1 MQSEPQDS
9 LTEQTSLPQK
19 ETQQEQPD
27 TESALSAMV
36 KRYGFTPQQV
46 EEMSLYL

>member
-1 MQSEPQDS
+1 MHSEPQDS
-9 LTEQTSLPQK
+9 LTEQTNLPQQ
-19 ETQQEQPD
+19 ETQTKQPSTD
-27 TESALSAMV
+27 SALSAMV